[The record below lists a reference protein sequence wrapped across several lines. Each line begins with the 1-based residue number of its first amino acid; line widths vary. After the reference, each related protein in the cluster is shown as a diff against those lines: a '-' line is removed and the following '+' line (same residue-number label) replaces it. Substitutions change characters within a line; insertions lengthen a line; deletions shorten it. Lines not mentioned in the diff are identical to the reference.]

1 MIDWRV
7 ARYIAGRV
15 GGTPLERG
23 PNEKHVSSICLEAED
38 LVRDYTLMRGGP
50 SAPGAEVVPRSE
62 WVRANTMSMGPLLDA
77 AMEGVGAKAGKAASA
92 VSKAA
97 AATSGG
103 KAATKSPGVAVAAV
117 VTLEAG
123 VMLGLLSR
131 KVLGQ
136 YDLPLIPQVNDPSP
150 RLLFVG
156 PNMELAARS
165 FGSGSSDDFLRW
177 VAIHEVT
184 HAVQFSAVPW
194 LRGYI
199 GGMAADLLDSLS
211 DAKPTGRRPVAD
223 LARAAAGR
231 AGRTLTARD
240 PFALMLS
247 EEQHQ
252 IVNRMQAVMSVVEG
266 HAEHVMDAA
275 GAEVI
280 PSLPQLR
287 QAMVRRREAPNPVW
301 RLVSRLMGLEMKM
314 RQYEQGKAFCDAVA
328 REAGP
333 AGLLKVWDAPANL
346 PTGSEILA
354 PEKWMSRVSA

>member
-15 GGTPLERG
+15 GGAPLERG
-23 PNEKHVSSICLEAED
+23 PDEKLVAGICLDAEER
-38 LVRDYTLMRGGP
+38 VRGYTLMSGGAA
-50 SAPGAEVVPRSE
+50 APAPEVVPRGE
-62 WVRANTMSMGPLLDA
+62 WVRANSLSMGPLLDA
-77 AMEGVGAKAGKAASA
+77 AIEGVGAKAASK
-92 VSKAA
+92 SK
-97 AATSGG
+97 G
-103 KAATKSPGVAVAAV
+103 PGVAVAAT

-123 VMLGLLSR
+123 VMLGILSR
-131 KVLGQ
+131 RVLGQ
-136 YDLPLIPQVNDPSP
+136 YDIALIPQINDPAP

-156 PNMELAARS
+156 PNLETASKS
-165 FGSGSSDDFLRW
+165 FGSGGSDDFLRW

-199 GGMAADLLDSLS
+199 GGIAADLLGSLS
-211 DAKPTGRRPVAD
+211 DATPTGRRPVAD

-231 AGRTLTARD
+231 AGRTLSGRD
-240 PFALMLS
+240 PFALVLS
-247 EEQHQ
+247 EEQHA

-266 HAEHVMDAA
+266 HAEHVMDEA

-280 PSLPQLR
+280 PSLPHLR
-287 QAMVRRREAPNPVW
+287 MAMARRREAPNPLW
-301 RLVSRLMGLEMKM
+301 RIVSRLMGLEMKM

-333 AGLLKVWDAPANL
+333 AGLSKVWDSPEAL
-346 PTGSEILA
+346 PNGEEILA
-354 PEKWMSRVSA
+354 PKRWMARVM

>member
-15 GGTPLERG
+15 GGSPLERG
-23 PNEKHVSSICLEAED
+23 PDEKLVQAICLDAEER
-38 LVRDYTLMRGGP
+38 VRGYTLMTAGP
-50 SAPGAEVVPRSE
+50 SAPVAEVVPRAE
-62 WVRANTMSMGPLLDA
+62 WVKANTLSMGPLLDA
-77 AMEGVGAKAGKAASA
+77 AIDGVGAKAGAASRA
-92 VSKAA
+92 ASK
-97 AATSGG
+97 G
-103 KAATKSPGVAVAAV
+103 KGPGVAVAAT

-123 VMLGLLSR
+123 VMLGVLSR
-131 KVLGQ
+131 RVLGQ
-136 YDLPLIPQVNDPSP
+136 YDIPLIPQINDPAP

-156 PNMELAARS
+156 PNVEMASKS

-177 VAIHEVT
+177 VAIHEMT

-211 DAKPTGRRPVAD
+211 DGQPTGRRPVAD

-231 AGRTLTARD
+231 AGRTLAGRD

-247 EEQHQ
+247 EEQHS

-280 PSLPQLR
+280 PSLPRLR
-287 QAMVRRREAPNPVW
+287 QAMARRRQAPNPLW
-301 RLVSRLMGLEMKM
+301 RIVSRLMGLEMKM
-314 RQYEQGKAFCDAVA
+314 RQYEQGKIFCDAVA

-333 AGLLKVWDAPANL
+333 SGLLKVWESPAAI
-346 PTGSEILA
+346 PTAEEILSPA
-354 PEKWMSRVSA
+354 KWLARVM